1 MTGLEGLRNDA
12 VHGLPSPARKLKLD
26 MTSINKDDPDSK
38 VSAGTATTGRYAD
51 VLLDDWFKRTFGEE
65 SRKRLLLLFL
75 REVIPDREIIDL
87 TYAPQEHTSPI
98 EGKRS
103 VRVDV
108 ECTDQDGRRFVVEM
122 QLSPQDWFYERALF
136 NTSFAIQE
144 QMNRGNDSY
153 FFPEVYFIGVMKFAF
168 HKDSGRVRY
177 SYTIREEISGEL
189 MTDRVKYIFLE
200 LPNSVALW
208 EMPDATVLDKFCY
221 ALYMLPEMDRKPEG
235 LEDEIFRILFES
247 AEIATFTPQERIKY
261 IYDMTTERD
270 IRNQLAYARKEGR
283 EEGRAEEREAAARR
297 FAELGVDPEIIEK
310 ATGIKLK

>member
-1 MTGLEGLRNDA
+1 MKNTYA
-12 VHGLPSPARKLKLD
+12 
-26 MTSINKDDPDSK
+26 
-38 VSAGTATTGRYAD
+38 AGTPGVTDAIGRYAN
-51 VLLDDWFKRTFGEE
+51 VLLDDWFKRTFGDE
-65 SRKRLLLLFL
+65 SRKRLLILFL

-108 ECTDQDGRRFVVEM
+108 ECTDQSGRRFVVEM

-136 NTSFAIQE
+136 NTTFAIQE
-144 QMNRGNDSY
+144 QMNRGDDSY
-153 FFPEVYFIGVMKFAF
+153 LFPEVYFIGVMKFAF

-177 SYTIREEISGEL
+177 SYTIREESSGEL

-200 LPNSVALW
+200 LPNSVMLW
-208 EMPDATVLDKFCY
+208 ERPEATVLDKFCY
-221 ALYMLPEMDRKPEG
+221 ALFMLPELDRKPEG
-235 LEDEIFRILFES
+235 LEEEIFRILFES

-261 IYDMTTERD
+261 IHDMTTERD

-283 EEGRAEEREAAARR
+283 EEGFGEGLEEGIVKGREEGIEVGMTEGYENAARKL
-297 FAELGVDPEIIEK
+297 AELGVDPKIIEK
-310 ATGIKLK
+310 ATGVKVEKGD

>member
-1 MTGLEGLRNDA
+1 MTDA
-12 VHGLPSPARKLKLD
+12 
-26 MTSINKDDPDSK
+26 I
-38 VSAGTATTGRYAD
+38 GRYAN

-108 ECTDQDGRRFVVEM
+108 ECTDQGGRRFVVEM

-136 NTSFAIQE
+136 NTTFAIQE
-144 QMNRGNDSY
+144 QMNRGDDSY
-153 FFPEVYFIGVMKFAF
+153 LFPEVYFIGVMKFAF

-177 SYTIREEISGEL
+177 SYTIREESSGEL

-200 LPNSVALW
+200 LPNSVMLW
-208 EMPDATVLDKFCY
+208 ERPEATVLDKFCY
-221 ALYMLPEMDRKPEG
+221 ALYKLPEMDRKPEG
-235 LEDEIFRILFES
+235 LGEEIFRILFES

-261 IYDMTTERD
+261 IHDMTTERD

-283 EEGRAEEREAAARR
+283 EEGRTEGYENAARKL
-297 FAELGVDPEIIEK
+297 AELGVDPKIIEK
-310 ATGIKLK
+310 ATGVKVEKGD